1 MIRLLYVSQAT
12 HDISDFQVK
21 DILRSSR
28 QNNQAVGITG
38 VLVHGGSMFAQILE
52 GPEQAV
58 LRMYVKVMD
67 DRRHG
72 DVHIVHISPA
82 NEPMFK
88 DWSMAV
94 IKSNPMEFQYI
105 AQLRTHRMEAVN
117 AKAFG
122 DLMRE
127 FVAILNTQ
135 RASA

>member
-1 MIRLLYVSQAT
+1 MIRLLYLSQAT
-12 HDISDFQVK
+12 HDISDVQVQ
-21 DILRSSR
+21 DILRSAR
-28 QNNQAVGITG
+28 RNNEAVGITG

-72 DVHIVHISPA
+72 DVRIIHISPA

-94 IKSNPMEFQYI
+94 IKSNPMEFQHI
-105 AQLRTHRMEAVN
+105 AQLRTHRMEAVH
-117 AKAFG
+117 AQAFG
-122 DLMRE
+122 ETMRE
-127 FVAILNTQ
+127 FVAILNAQ